1 MNFDSSVS
9 KDRAAT
15 AFAIRN
21 YDGQV
26 VDAGAFNL
34 DGITILFAER
44 MGLKGLKFARSKG
57 FQKRARRETERSKS
71 ELTRRSSISW
81 EKKTSHGRLESADWV
96 TDNGQPNLQFF
107 ATHLGKSKVQE
118 DAISINHNWFNAY
131 NIRWV
136 GDYYYK
142 AMEYI
147 EDIKDIC
154 DDFEGL
160 CQQNLA
166 ANTGKVQ
173 TFEESLN
180 SVDDSLLDFL
190 IFLARFSLANLI
202 QLCYHAR
209 KNGNHNPN
217 SSALAHG
224 FA

>member
-44 MGLKGLKFARSKG
+44 MGLKGLKEG
-57 FQKRARRETERSKS
+57 EREKTGVQRVRGEV
-71 ELTRRSSISW
+71 LG
-81 EKKTSHGRLESADWV
+81 EKPACGAYRSHGRLESADWV